1 MNILNLEDVK
11 FSSFHH
17 LAELRLRLK
26 KIMVSIFKWSIADW
40 HELVESGVLSE
51 RRVELLE
58 GEIVEMS
65 PEGPMHS
72 STNYSVVEYLKELLQ
87 ERAVVREAHP
97 VTLDN
102 SEPEPDIA
110 VVTSPYTEYFTRHP
124 YPQDIYWLIEISNK
138 SLKSDLAKKS
148 VTYGRNG
155 IPEYWIIDLVN
166 KQLIVHTQ
174 PVNNSYTKIQNL
186 TAGAISPQAFPD
198 LAIALNKLLLF

>member
-1 MNILNLEDVK
+1 
-11 FSSFHH
+11 
-17 LAELRLRLK
+17 
-26 KIMVSIFKWSIADW
+26 MVSIFKWSIADW
-40 HELVESGVLSE
+40 HELIESGVLAD

-72 STNYSVVEYLKELLQ
+72 STNYSVVEYLKELLKGK
-87 ERAVVREAHP
+87 AVVREAHP

-110 VVTSPYTEYFTRHP
+110 IVASPYTNYFTRHP
-124 YPQDIYWLIEISNK
+124 YPQDIYWLVEISNR
-138 SLKSDLAKKS
+138 SLKSDLEQKS
-148 VTYGRNG
+148 ITYARNG

-174 PVNNSYTKIQNL
+174 PVNNSYSQIQHL
-186 TAGAISPQAFPD
+186 TTGTITTQAFPE
-198 LAIALNKLLLF
+198 LAIAIDKLLLF